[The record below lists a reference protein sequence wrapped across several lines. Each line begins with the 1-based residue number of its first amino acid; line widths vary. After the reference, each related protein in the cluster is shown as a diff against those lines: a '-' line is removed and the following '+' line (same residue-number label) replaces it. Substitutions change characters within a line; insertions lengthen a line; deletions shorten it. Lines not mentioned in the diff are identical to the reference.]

1 MLGCFDG
8 DVVVGGR
15 LGLAVRNLLSPLAGG
30 LFKEQGCLALRRL
43 LTVVLEVNEV
53 VCDILV
59 VSRILLRL
67 LIVSA
72 AADNLVR

>member
-1 MLGCFDG
+1 MLGCLDG
-8 DVVVGGR
+8 DVVVGR
-15 LGLAVRNLLSPLAGG
+15 LGLAVLNFLSPLAGG
-30 LFKEQGCLALRRL
+30 LVKEQGCLALRRL

-53 VCDILV
+53 VCDILE

-72 AADNLVR
+72 AADNLVW